1 MSKRIQY
8 KNAMATAVLVVGLAG
23 AAYEGYQYHHQS
35 GVNKVINAGKVVK
48 DEGYQLR
55 QKFSYGYA
63 QAKNR
68 HYKHAIQAYG
78 QMLEKP
84 KQSDSN
90 PFAMDKKTKSTVQ
103 FNIANS
109 FFKSGLQRAVNPD
122 GTMHQEAMYAYTQ
135 AKRAYKQALKTN
147 PNLEQAK
154 FNLSLLLSIMPGKMT
169 MVSKDQSSMVI
180 SNLPQGLP

>member
-1 MSKRIQY
+1 MKKIQY
-8 KNAMATAVLVVGLAG
+8 KNMIIGAGLVLTLAG
-23 AAYEGYQYHHQS
+23 AAYEAYQYHQLS
-35 GVNKVINAGKVVK
+35 LVNTAILSDTEVK
-48 DEGYQLR
+48 GDQHLL
-55 QKFSYGYA
+55 QKKFAYGYV
-63 QAKNR
+63 QAKNK
-68 HYKHAIQAYG
+68 HYKHAIQAYS
-78 QMLEKP
+78 QMLEAP
-84 KQSDSN
+84 KQSEQN
-90 PFAMDKKTKSTVQ
+90 VFVMDTKTKSAVQ

-147 PNLEQAK
+147 PELEPAK

-169 MVSKDQSSMVI
+169 MISKEQSSMVI